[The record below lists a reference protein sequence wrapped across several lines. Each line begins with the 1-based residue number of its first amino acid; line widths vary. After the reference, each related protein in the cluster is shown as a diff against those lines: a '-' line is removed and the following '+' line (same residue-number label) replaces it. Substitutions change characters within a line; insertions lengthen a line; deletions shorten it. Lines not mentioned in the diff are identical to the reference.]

1 MLDLLF
7 HVLEL
12 VATFAAGAWTGNHH
26 CRVAFCLSTDEE
38 RKESWL
44 DRCWPRKRAP
54 YTFVPNW
61 NDSKKQRGLFT
72 SSLQN

>member
-54 YTFVPNW
+54 
-61 NDSKKQRGLFT
+61 
-72 SSLQN
+72 